1 MKKQKEKKNLKINDN
16 ECIISPE
23 IEDEEEEEE
32 ACGKK
37 WGCVLEVW

>member
-23 IEDEEEEEE
+23 IGDEEEE